1 MNDGDELNTVTG
13 IVLRVSNRFS
23 AEINFSKMNCR
34 DCSKRPIT
42 KDNDRWR
49 AVNVERIRRKGKNN
63 GIPILI
69 QFNHRYRC
77 AVYPRI
83 RERFLYGERK
93 LE

>member
-1 MNDGDELNTVTG
+1 MNDGDELNSVAG
-13 IVLRVSNRFS
+13 IAFRVSNRFS
-23 AEINFSKMNCR
+23 AEINFSKMNCT

-42 KDNDRWR
+42 KDNERWR

-77 AVYPRI
+77 VRVYPRI
-83 RERFLYGERK
+83 RERFLNES
-93 LE
+93 

>member
-1 MNDGDELNTVTG
+1 MANDGDELNTVTG
-13 IVLRVSNRFS
+13 IALRVRFR
-23 AEINFSKMNCR
+23 AGFRAGEINFSKMNCR

-49 AVNVERIRRKGKNN
+49 AVNVERIRRKGRNN

-77 AVYPRI
+77 ACLSTDP
-83 RERFLYGERK
+83 
-93 LE
+93 